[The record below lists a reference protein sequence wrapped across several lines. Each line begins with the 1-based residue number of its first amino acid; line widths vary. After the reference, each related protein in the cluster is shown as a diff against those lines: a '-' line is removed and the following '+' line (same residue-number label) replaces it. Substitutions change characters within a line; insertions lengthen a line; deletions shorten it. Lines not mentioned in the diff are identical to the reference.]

1 MPSNENDPKDEM
13 ITNEDRSITNSDE
26 QDKALQK
33 GEQPTEQNKADD
45 ERVPTVTPD
54 NDNGDPGPPAKGGET
69 VTEDS
74 SNKGKGPAGEN
85 L

>member
-1 MPSNENDPKDEM
+1 MAAAKD
-13 ITNEDRSITNSDE
+13 SLAKGKQQQE
-26 QDKALQK
+26 QTKPDS
-33 GEQPTEQNKADD
+33 

-54 NDNGDPGPPAKGGET
+54 NDNGKPGPPAKKDT
-69 VTEDS
+69 